1 MTKRKK
7 RDPLAKLPLTV
18 AEWKRLA
25 KKLGVQWTDMNG
37 YVATWREK
45 RDRWKYLDYADKAGN
60 SGTLTY
66 TLARAIAK
74 LGGGK

>member
-7 RDPLAKLPLTV
+7 RDPLDKLPLTTY
-18 AEWKRLA
+18 EWKRLA
-25 KKLGVQWTDMNG
+25 KKLGIKWLDMHGIDWTDGNR
-37 YVATWREK
+37 WRFFE
-45 RDRWKYLDYADKAGN
+45 YGDKAGN

-74 LGGGK
+74 LGAK